1 MWEKIAHKSLQE
13 TLLWSIMQ
21 VVYEDHGAKIKTYF
35 WRKKKLR
42 IDEVSLLQLNTCTGT
57 CIYTHNICVNNLSKF
72 KKWNY

>member
-35 WRKKKLR
+35 WRKK
-42 IDEVSLLQLNTCTGT
+42 
-57 CIYTHNICVNNLSKF
+57 NN
-72 KKWNY
+72 